1 MYIKKKTEPKPTY
14 EQLKKRYAE
23 LTKGQ
28 RQHGKLGK
36 PLADPVAEYKRL
48 YKNVKSIECRNR
60 RAAENKEADEKFEK
74 EYSLRKTEVERNGIK
89 PVDERR
95 YNNCFHSTPHGQK
108 VYRSYI
114 KRMTGMTLKQ
124 IYILQQKTGLIPYPE
139 ITKKEADDDQR
150 YRDYNGIYI

>member
-1 MYIKKKTEPKPTY
+1 MYIKKKTESKPTY

-23 LTKGQ
+23 LTAGK
-28 RQHGKLGK
+28 RQHGKLPT

-48 YKNVKSIECRNR
+48 YKVVKSLEY
-60 RAAENKEADEKFEK
+60 RARMAEKAKEEDAKFEK
-74 EYSLRKTEVERNGIK
+74 EFSLHRTKSDDNGIK

-124 IYILQQKTGLIPYPE
+124 IYILQEKTGLIPYPKISKE
-139 ITKKEADDDQR
+139 EADKDQR